1 MSFDEKEIS
10 RRYNSYYLSV
20 IMRYK
25 EHIEQ
30 SESIYLPDMP
40 KLIEPYSEEI
50 LAFASAIKNEFENYN
65 QKEDFHKAA
74 ERAFKKLEEEI
85 LVVQLPIQFWQ
96 TPSETLVNGICD
108 ILDYSSTLCSIFI
121 ALGCVSSKVVV
132 INSDD
137 SNKIMVYCENNNT
150 FYLFEHMYEIKLFK
164 DKELLLKY
172 IIEKTAADATAYEFN
187 DKLYRDLILPLSSS

>member
-40 KLIEPYSEEI
+40 KLIEPFSEEVS
-50 LAFASAIKNEFENYN
+50 AFASAIKNEFENYT
-65 QKEDFHKAA
+65 QKEDFPKAA
-74 ERAFKKLEEEI
+74 EITFKKLEEDI
-85 LVVQLPIQFWQ
+85 LVAQLPIQFWQ

-108 ILDYSSTLCSIFI
+108 ILDYNATLCSIFI
-121 ALGCVSSKVVV
+121 ALGCVSSKVAV
-132 INSDD
+132 INFED
-137 SNKIMVYCENNNT
+137 SNRIVVYCENNNT
-150 FYLFEHMYEIKLFK
+150 IYLFEHSYETKLFK
-164 DKELLLKY
+164 DRELMLKY
-172 IIEKTAADATAYEFN
+172 LIEKSTGDATAYEFN
-187 DKLYRDLILPLSSS
+187 DKLYKDLILPLSSS